1 MAAYAYKVYIDYN
14 NYIYIEGFDDN
25 WYLIKEDEL
34 QYIHGQA
41 ASAGDE
47 FQYYTISEWDV
58 SNLQNN
64 NPTTPYPPVTELTE
78 EQYNQIQNGT
88 FSYGIPTI
96 ISIQPNLTYDLTW
109 GTGNVYQKLSGKTY
123 TAPNGQIIDCSIVT
137 VTFFSSKHFKKFYAT
152 AVKDGKDYGFIEDV
166 LVDIREINPTGVL
179 LYELTSRDA
188 NVNFSF
194 TINTSQLIDGDG
206 AYRIGLYIQDDNNIW
221 NYEYFLL
228 DNVDTPLES
237 SDNYLLQV
245 PVQRDSNIWG
255 LYKINSRL
263 NTAENDPLQNGS
275 CISAFILIPSQY
287 LQNDY
292 IILRSNKNL
301 FNYNAN
307 ANKGDYLRFY
317 SAKSVESRISSA
329 VFGQLDY
336 FEKGYDSISGIYSL
350 KIKKAYYKSIVSTA
364 KYFRFCSQVIPSS
377 EQLTE
382 DWFNGCILTINE
394 EI

>member
-1 MAAYAYKVYIDYN
+1 MAQPVITYN
-14 NYIYIEGFDDN
+14 
-25 WYLIKEDEL
+25 
-34 QYIHGQA
+34 
-41 ASAGDE
+41 
-47 FQYYTISEWDV
+47 
-58 SNLQNN
+58 
-64 NPTTPYPPVTELTE
+64 
-78 EQYNQIQNGT
+78 
-88 FSYGIPTI
+88 
-96 ISIQPNLTYDLTW
+96 LTW

-123 TAPNGQIIDCSIVT
+123 IAPNGQTVDCSTLT
-137 VTFFSSKHFKKFYAT
+137 VTFSSSKHFKKFYAT
-152 AVKDGKDYGFIEDV
+152 AVKDGNDYGFIEDV

-206 AYRIGLYIQDDNNIW
+206 IYRIGLYVQDDDNIW
-221 NYEYFLL
+221 NYEYFLV
-228 DNVDTPLES
+228 DNVNSPLES

-245 PVQRDSNIWG
+245 PVQRDSNVWG

-263 NTAENDPLQNGS
+263 NTAEDDPVQNGS
-275 CISAFILIPSQY
+275 YISAFIPIPSQY

-292 IILRSNKNL
+292 IVLRSNKNL

-307 ANKGDYLRFY
+307 ASNGDYIRWY
-317 SAKSVESRISSA
+317 SASTSEARVDNRTSTLA
-329 VFGQLDY
+329 QTVY
-336 FEKGYDSISGIYSL
+336 FEKDYDENSEIYSL
-350 KIKKAYYKSIVSTA
+350 LIKKAHYSAFSSSI

>member
-41 ASAGDE
+41 ASTGDE

-123 TAPNGQIIDCSIVT
+123 TAPNGQIIDCSTLT
-137 VTFFSSKHFKKFYAT
+137 VTFSSSKHFKKFYAT
-152 AVKDGKDYGFIEDV
+152 AVKDGNDYGFIEDV
-166 LVDIREINPTGVL
+166 LVDIREINPTGIL

-194 TINTSQLIDGDG
+194 TISTSQLIDGDG
-206 AYRIGLYIQDDNNIW
+206 TYRIGLYVQDDDNIW
-221 NYEYFLL
+221 NYEYFLV

-245 PVQRDSNIWG
+245 PVQRDSNVWG

-263 NTAENDPLQNGS
+263 NTAENDPLWNGH
-275 CISAFILIPSQY
+275 CISVFIPMPSQY

-307 ANKGDYLRFY
+307 TGGGDYLRFY
-317 SAKSVESRISSA
+317 SAKNVESRVSSA
-329 VFGQLDY
+329 TLGQLDY
-336 FEKGYDSISGIYSL
+336 FEKGYDSTSGIYSL
-350 KIKKAYYKSIVSTA
+350 KIKKAYYRSIVSTA

-394 EI
+394 PI

>member
-1 MAAYAYKVYIDYN
+1 MAQPVITYN
-14 NYIYIEGFDDN
+14 
-25 WYLIKEDEL
+25 
-34 QYIHGQA
+34 
-41 ASAGDE
+41 
-47 FQYYTISEWDV
+47 
-58 SNLQNN
+58 
-64 NPTTPYPPVTELTE
+64 
-78 EQYNQIQNGT
+78 
-88 FSYGIPTI
+88 
-96 ISIQPNLTYDLTW
+96 LTW
-109 GTGNVYQKLSGKTY
+109 GTGNIYQKLSGKTY
-123 TAPNGQIIDCSIVT
+123 TAPNGQTVDCSTLT
-137 VTFFSSKHFKKFYAT
+137 VTFSSSKHFKKFYAT
-152 AVKDGKDYGFIEDV
+152 AVKDGSDYGFIEDV
-166 LVDIREINPTGVL
+166 LVDIREISPTGIL

-188 NVNFSF
+188 NINFSF

-206 AYRIGLYIQDDNNIW
+206 IYRIGLYIQDDDNIW
-221 NYEYFLL
+221 NYEYFLV

-245 PVQRDSNIWG
+245 PVQRDSNVWD

-301 FNYNAN
+301 FNYSGNSGG
-307 ANKGDYLRFY
+307 GDYLRFY
-317 SAKSVESRISSA
+317 SAKNVESRVSSA

-336 FEKGYDSISGIYSL
+336 FEKGYDSTSGIYNL